1 VKDDYLWDRSG
12 EPDPELDRIE
22 QELSRFRH
30 RPRPL
35 DLPAAP
41 EPVLWTRYAAAAA
54 ILFAVLAV
62 FVWMSVRRQKNPYV
76 APNQT
81 AQNTQPP
88 VNPALPP
95 APEPGRPQH
104 ASDAAT
110 TSQPRKVSTSGGN
123 IRHGNRAANLPADT
137 DAENYTLSAALLDP
151 EVASHMEKAQL
162 LLRAFRNSSPSDDD
176 GIVDISYERHQ
187 SQEILYQNMLLRRE
201 AETRGNVPVGELLSS
216 LEPLLLDISNLPD
229 NAREE
234 EVQGIKN
241 RIEKEQIVAA
251 LQSYSSMLAAAL

>member
-1 VKDDYLWDRSG
+1 MKDDYLWDRSG

-41 EPVLWTRYAAAAA
+41 EPVVWTRYAAAAA

-76 APNQT
+76 APNVT
-81 AQNTQPP
+81 AENIPP
-88 VNPALPP
+88 AVNPGPPP
-95 APEPGRPQH
+95 ASVPDSQH
-104 ASDAAT
+104 ASDVAT
-110 TSQPRKVSTSGGN
+110 TSPPRRVATSRGN

>member
-22 QELSRFRH
+22 HELSRFRY

-41 EPVLWTRYAAAAA
+41 EPVVWTRYAAAAA

-76 APNQT
+76 APNET
-81 AQNTQPP
+81 AQNTQPT
-88 VNPALPP
+88 VNPVPTP
-95 APEPGRPQH
+95 GPQEPEPGV
-104 ASDAAT
+104 AT
-110 TSQPRKVSTSGGN
+110 TSQPQKVATSGGSV
-123 IRHGNRAANLPADT
+123 RHGNRAANLPADA

-162 LLRAFRNSSPSDDD
+162 LLRAFRNSTPSDDD